1 MTAWD
6 DDHDR
11 FDAMALLERANPI
24 DPDDEPGAAQL
35 AAAHAHVRALLDS
48 QGPAPDSVG
57 PLEPSPDT
65 ARRRPAPRVGLGV
78 AALAAVAVAAV
89 LVLTSSAG
97 GPEVPSAAAMT
108 IERAAQALESPPGTI
123 LHVDSTL
130 TTRFSDGHSYST
142 RQDTWQQQNPV
153 PKGAQAAAGCNW
165 LNLRKSAPGTPA
177 GTEGGTVNGR
187 DELYD
192 PARNTIYIAPP
203 VKLPPVSRGVPLP
216 NECSYMAHFAQQ
228 VRRLLTSGR
237 AHVAGHAT
245 IDGKDT
251 IKIVFADRVYGSRS
265 PVRNTYFVAADGTY
279 APVELISGRPAD
291 SDGMSTFVFHAY
303 QRLPASGHG
312 DLLSLT
318 AQHPTAKV
326 ERSLASYR
334 KAINRLFP
342 DG

>member
-1 MTAWD
+1 VVA
-6 DDHDR
+6 
-11 FDAMALLERANPI
+11 
-24 DPDDEPGAAQL
+24 L
-35 AAAHAHVRALLDS
+35 AAA
-48 QGPAPDSVG
+48 
-57 PLEPSPDT
+57 
-65 ARRRPAPRVGLGV
+65 
-78 AALAAVAVAAV
+78 AVAAI

-108 IERAAQALESPPGTI
+108 IERAAQALQSPPGTI

-130 TTRFSDGHSYST
+130 TTRFSDGHTYST

-153 PKGAQAAAGCNW
+153 PKGVQPAAGCNW
-165 LNLRKSAPGTPA
+165 LNLRKSSPGGTPA

-192 PARNTIYIAPP
+192 PARNTIYVAPP
-203 VKLPPVSRGVPLP
+203 FKLPPTSRGVTFP
-216 NECSYMAHFAQQ
+216 NECSYMADFAQQ
-228 VRRLLTSGR
+228 VRGLLTSGR

-251 IKIVFADRVYGSRS
+251 IKIVFADRVFGSRA
-265 PVRNTYFVAADGTY
+265 PVRNTYYVAADGTY
-279 APVELISGRPAD
+279 APVELISGRPTD
-291 SDGMSTFVFHAY
+291 NDGMSTFLFHAY
-303 QRLPASGHG
+303 ERLPASGHS

-326 ERSLASYR
+326 EDSLAGYR

-342 DG
+342 NG